1 MLYTR
6 CNMQASQRLATVIG
20 STAFEDLQR
29 GVHFADEELLLVP
42 DEMPIGAVGEFV
54 DDDMVVGKTQWLV
67 KRGRVVKRR
76 LYTFPGIYEPVSES
90 EAVRAEFAGAL
101 ARSPRGT
108 LR

>member
-67 KRGRVVKRR
+67 KRR
-76 LYTFPGIYEPVSES
+76 LYTFPTIYEPVSES

-101 ARSPRGT
+101 AR
-108 LR
+108 

>member
-42 DEMPIGAVGEFV
+42 DEMPVSAVGEFIE
-54 DDDMVVGKTQWLV
+54 DDMVVCVGGSDACVALLPLWSR
-67 KRGRVVKRR
+67 RG
-76 LYTFPGIYEPVSES
+76 G
-90 EAVRAEFAGAL
+90 
-101 ARSPRGT
+101 
-108 LR
+108 LREDADPSR